1 MARRYGV
8 EQAMA
13 KKTSW
18 ALIILGIGAF
28 VLIVGVGLVGVVGY
42 VIYQQFA
49 FQAKSSTE
57 MSADEEFAQIVA
69 KFEGQKPYLIIKDG
83 EPVVSE
89 EPAAAPRKPVEAL
102 HVIVWD
108 PDERKVVKLNIP
120 FWLLRMTKGQP
131 IKISSHDD
139 PGADPV
145 RLKITA
151 EDLERRGPG
160 LVLDYREASGQR
172 VLVWAQ

>member
-1 MARRYGV
+1 MS
-8 EQAMA
+8 

-18 ALIILGIGAF
+18 AVIIVATSAF

-49 FQAKSSTE
+49 FQAKSATE
-57 MSADEEFAQIVA
+57 MSADEEFARIVA
-69 KFEGQKPYLIIKDG
+69 KFEGQKPYLVIKDG

-89 EPAAAPRKPVEAL
+89 ESAASPGKPVEAL
-102 HVIVWD
+102 HIIVWD
-108 PDERKVVKLNIP
+108 PDERKVIKLNMP

-131 IKISSHDD
+131 IKLSSD
-139 PGADPV
+139 GEFGGTSMK
-145 RLKITA
+145 LKITA
-151 EDLERRGPG
+151 QDIERRGPG
-160 LVLDYREASGQR
+160 LILDHREASGER

>member
-1 MARRYGV
+1 
-8 EQAMA
+8 MA

-18 ALIILGIGAF
+18 PVIILGISAF
-28 VLIVGVGLVGVVGY
+28 VLVVGVGLVAVVGY

-49 FQAKSSTE
+49 FQAKSATE
-57 MSADEEFAQIVA
+57 VSADEEFARIVA
-69 KFEGQKPYLIIKDG
+69 KFDGQQPYLVIKDG
-83 EPVVSE
+83 QPVVSDA
-89 EPAAAPRKPVEAL
+89 PAAEPGKPVEAL
-102 HVIVWD
+102 HIIVWD
-108 PDERKVVKLNIP
+108 PDKRKVVKLNMP

-131 IKISSHDD
+131 IRISPDDD
-139 PGADPV
+139 PGGDGM

-160 LVLDYREASGQR
+160 LVLDHKEATGER